1 LQIGDLY
8 GAGGAGISVYI
19 TEMSLSI
26 DSEYPWEIE
35 DTEQV
40 PMYLNVDLSFEW
52 PNGGTINLP
61 AQGQTPVFE
70 ADEEEEW
77 KIYNTD
83 IDAELEEA
91 KADAERAAAEKEW
104 EEEKE
109 RRERAGRVTRI
120 EI

>member
-8 GAGGAGISVYI
+8 GDGGAGISVYI

-109 RRERAGRVTRI
+109 RRVREGRVTRI